1 MKLTELSPAYR
12 AGEQAI
18 LGRIREL
25 EEKIIIEENAER
37 IRLLE
42 RRIRDLQPLLR
53 QSRELA
59 ELTARYYE
67 RGYHRSE
74 KYTV

>member
-25 EEKIIIEENAER
+25 EEKIIIEENGER